1 MITIHDLK
9 KIAKRSWR
17 NMNPAQKLAILKKVN
32 ELEPNSHNRNLMN
45 VAEVDYEKW
54 IKTTSYE
61 KLIKEA
67 ICE

>member
-1 MITIHDLK
+1 
-9 KIAKRSWR
+9 
-17 NMNPAQKLAILKKVN
+17 MNPAQKLAILKKVN